1 MTLALDPRPLVRS
14 REEMP
19 MLLYEALAR
28 SRQREAEEAARRY
41 RLARS
46 LVAGRRWAWLAAF
59 ASRRAARAAW
69 RRPRGGRSCPRA
81 EAASAEWRRD
91 GAPALSW
98 PGRPTRRPRQLAS
111 TSKIHGSH
119 RWTIE
124 RSGTS
129 ASSWQS
135 TPSVPIVTRCTSRYC
150 GGRLSSRPVRKWG
163 LRRSPTR
170 SA

>member
-59 ASRRAARAAW
+59 ASRRAARA
-69 RRPRGGRSCPRA
+69 RRAAGAMPLERAVLPASGG
-81 EAASAEWRRD
+81 
-91 GAPALSW
+91 G
-98 PGRPTRRPRQLAS
+98 
-111 TSKIHGSH
+111 
-119 RWTIE
+119 
-124 RSGTS
+124 
-129 ASSWQS
+129 
-135 TPSVPIVTRCTSRYC
+135 
-150 GGRLSSRPVRKWG
+150 VR
-163 LRRSPTR
+163 
-170 SA
+170 